1 VYPITVPT
9 LRSRPEDIPLLVNAF
24 VQRFARAQG
33 KQIEETPKAV
43 MDELVNYDWPGNVRE
58 LENVIE
64 RAVITS
70 SGKVLRLA
78 ARLEPRGATRSEGDY
93 QGSLHDVERAY
104 VSRILELSDWRIEGK
119 KGAAELLGLH
129 PNTLRFRMRK
139 LGIRRPEVPTY

>member
-1 VYPITVPT
+1 
-9 LRSRPEDIPLLVNAF
+9 
-24 VQRFARAQG
+24 
-33 KQIEETPKAV
+33 
-43 MDELVNYDWPGNVRE
+43 M
-58 LENVIE
+58 IE

-78 ARLEPRGATRSEGDY
+78 ARLEPRATTESNRYY
-93 QGSLHDVERAY
+93 QGSLQDVERAY

-139 LGIRRPEVPTY
+139 LGIKRPEVPTH